1 MRLRQSEHTRGTI
14 GSQRKCRQGVQ
25 AGKDLQEDELRDRG
39 KPDGGVDRDLG
50 DWVG

>member
-1 MRLRQSEHTRGTI
+1 MI

-25 AGKDLQEDELRDRG
+25 AGEDLQGDKLRDGG
-39 KPDGGVDRDLG
+39 KPDGGVDRNLE